1 MKEHM
6 LKIEEM
12 AEKFNCSKQSIRRWH
27 RAGIIPA
34 PIRCGRRAI
43 RWRES
48 DVVKFLNQQS
58 SNSKSEETGE
68 VLI

>member
-1 MKEHM
+1 MNEDM
-6 LKIEEM
+6 LTIEEM
-12 AEKFNCSKQSIRRWH
+12 AEKFKCSKQSIRRWH

-48 DVVKFLNQQS
+48 EVVKYLDQHS
-58 SNSKSEETGE
+58 SYSKSEETGE

>member
-1 MKEHM
+1 MNENT
-6 LKIEEM
+6 LTIDNM
-12 AEKFNCSKQSIRRWH
+12 AELFHCSHGSIHRWY

-48 DVVKFLNQQS
+48 EVVKYLDQHS
-58 SNSKSEETGE
+58 SYSKSEETGE

>member
-1 MKEHM
+1 MNEHM
-6 LKIEEM
+6 LKLEEM
-12 AEKFNCSKQSIRRWH
+12 AEIFNCSHESIRRWH

-48 DVVKFLNQQS
+48 DVVKFLDQHS
-58 SNSKSEETGE
+58 SSSKSEETGE

>member
-1 MKEHM
+1 MNEHM
-6 LKIEEM
+6 LTIGEM
-12 AEKFNCSKQSIRRWH
+12 AETSNCTRQSIRRWH

-43 RWRES
+43 RWRVSE
-48 DVVKFLNQQS
+48 VVKYLDQHS
-58 SNSKSEETGE
+58 SSSKSEETGE

>member
-1 MKEHM
+1 MNEHM
-6 LKIEEM
+6 LKLEEM
-12 AEKFNCSKQSIRRWH
+12 AEIFNCSHESIRRWY

-34 PIRCGRRAI
+34 PICCGRRAV
-43 RWRES
+43 RSRES
-48 DVVKFLNQQS
+48 DVVNFLDQQS